1 MFDRPAN
8 LFVAGFIGSPQMNFF
23 DAKLQKKDGK
33 YQIAVADAVIELADK
48 AQKILTEKG
57 VGDMDVVAGIRPEH
71 ISFAPVAGPHTVSST
86 VDVSEMMGSE
96 VYLHVTAA
104 GKDVVLRIPTTEL
117 PEEHRA
123 GIPYGTAIN
132 FAFRPELIHLFD
144 PQTEKNLLY

>member
-1 MFDRPAN
+1 MTPGRGPPEGAAAHRSMKGARGP
-8 LFVAGFIGSPQMNFF
+8 VPKAPSP
-23 DAKLQKKDGK
+23 
-33 YQIAVADAVIELADK
+33 
-48 AQKILTEKG
+48 
-57 VGDMDVVAGIRPEH
+57 
-71 ISFAPVAGPHTVSST
+71 TVSST